1 MTVERVDESDDYI
14 FESIKDVMETLDD
27 LYVELGEQIGSNN
40 HPTKRFDIETWVQI
54 NRIMDAYNILRDVK
68 VHLQCRNRNDW
79 RDYF

>member
-1 MTVERVDESDDYI
+1 MTVGKVDESDDHIYQ
-14 FESIKDVMETLDD
+14 SIKDAMEILDD
-27 LYVELGEQIGSNN
+27 LYDEIGEQIISNN

-68 VHLQCRNRNDW
+68 LHLQCRNRDDW